1 MKYTKNHTT
10 QRWFNRQ
17 AVRHVYDWVGALI
30 IALIVLVLLFSL
42 IFRVVEVSGNS
53 MQPTLY
59 NGDRLA
65 LSAVNF
71 AYVPGDIVVIDR
83 YVKEP
88 LVKRVVA
95 LEGDE
100 VEITDTGILYIN
112 GVQQYEAYIQG
123 DIVQNDMVESVT
135 VPEGYVLVLG
145 DNRADSLD
153 SREDE
158 VGLIPMEDLVG
169 KVVFRIAPFSSFGS
183 VYRNLENNLG

>member
-1 MKYTKNHTT
+1 MKYARNSTT
-10 QRWFNRQ
+10 QRWFNRRV
-17 AVRHVYDWVGALI
+17 VRRVYDWIGAFI
-30 IALIVLVLLFSL
+30 IALILLVVLFSL
-42 IFRVVEVSGNS
+42 IFRVVEVDGNS

-59 NGDRLA
+59 NGDRLV
-65 LSAVNF
+65 LSAINF

-88 LVKRVVA
+88 LVKRMVA
-95 LEGDE
+95 MQGDK
-100 VEITDTGILYIN
+100 VEITSAGILYIN

-123 DIVQNDMVESVT
+123 DILQNDMLESVT

-145 DNRADSLD
+145 DNRTDSLD

-158 VGLIPMEDLVG
+158 VGLIPMEDIVG

>member
-1 MKYTKNHTT
+1 MKYTKNHTM

-59 NGDRLA
+59 NGDRLV